1 MKFIFV
7 FIFIFSLSFG
17 EDLKNKSLIF
27 LFKNNYYTY
36 ICTHR
41 WEYINK
47 YLKKREDL
55 LSIVGYS
62 CLKKHW
68 IIPALDVA
76 KALRFT
82 KMGRENSSYIV
93 TLFTIKNFLIRYIE
107 DNFNI
112 KDINI
117 PVIEGDNLGKVF
129 VLTQKLSPKVKNE
142 SFTLKTNNETIKV
155 KYLINTGE
163 LVLSF
168 YDKNNNLIKKEKYW

>member
-1 MKFIFV
+1 MRFLFV
-7 FIFIFSLSFG
+7 LIFIFSLSFG

-112 KDINI
+112 KDIKI
-117 PVIEGDNLGKVF
+117 PLIKGDDLSKVF
-129 VLTQKLSPKVKNE
+129 VLTQKVLPKVENE
-142 SFTLKTNNETIKV
+142 SFVLKTNENLIKIEYNLE
-155 KYLINTGE
+155 KGE
-163 LVLSF
+163 IILGF
-168 YDKNNNLIKKEKYW
+168 YDKNNKLIKKERYW